1 MKVSVFGPKLKMN
14 EITIQ
19 KTIKTV
25 CLLSCSNSA
34 WKLALAATNTTASST
49 KLRVSAVL
57 RSNLLM
63 QMMMAA
69 DPSIDAM
76 DTV

>member
-14 EITIQ
+14 EITTQ
-19 KTIKTV
+19 KKINIV
-25 CLLSCSNSA
+25 CLLPCSNSA
-34 WKLALAATNTTASST
+34 WKLALAAASTTASST
-49 KLRVSAVL
+49 KLCVSAVL

-63 QMMMAA
+63 QTMIAT
-69 DPSIDAM
+69 DPSIDAL